1 MRLHYRDLIGKA
13 VTTADGA
20 HLGRVVDLVAEARG
34 EALRVTALLVGP
46 GALARRIAFS
56 RDTLLRLAPPR
67 RIPWSLVARI
77 DERVRLAVG
86 RDDLTA
92 RRESGEAA
100 TARDDVVV
108 LERKR

>member
-13 VTTADGA
+13 VTTADGEN
-20 HLGRVVDLVAEARG
+20 LGRVIGLVAEARG

-56 RDTLLRLAPPR
+56 RDALLRLAPPR
-67 RIPWSLVARI
+67 WIPWSLVARI
-77 DERVRLAVG
+77 DERVQLDVD

-92 RRESGEAA
+92 RREGGETA

>member
-1 MRLHYRDLIGKA
+1 MRLQFRDLIGKA

-34 EALRVTALLVGP
+34 DALRVTALLVGP

-56 RDTLLRLAPPR
+56 RDALLRLAPPR

-77 DERVRLAVG
+77 EKRVQLAVG
-86 RDDLTA
+86 RDELIAT
-92 RRESGEAA
+92 REGGETA